1 MSIFVTGGTGF
12 IGTQVVRTLLEEGKK
27 DIVIFDI
34 HPARSSLRDVEDQ
47 IELVEGDLGNISHVL
62 NTIKAFRPKVTY
74 HLGGML
80 STPSDTDP
88 AAAFRANAIGA
99 FHVLEPAKLFDV
111 PQVLFSSTI
120 GTYGLNI
127 TEKVLNDFTLQRP
140 QLFYGATKVFC
151 EHTGLFYRRKY
162 GLDFRSVHYPAI
174 VGPGVKT
181 PGVAQYTS
189 WAIEDSAKGNPFT
202 IAVKPE
208 TRCPVMYFKDAALAI
223 VKLANAPF
231 SNINRCHHY
240 CQRQ

>member
-62 NTIKAFRPKVTY
+62 NTIKALPKVTY

-99 FHVLEPAKLFDV
+99 FHVPESA
-111 PQVLFSSTI
+111 
-120 GTYGLNI
+120 NH
-127 TEKVLNDFTLQRP
+127 RP
-140 QLFYGATKVFC
+140 
-151 EHTGLFYRRKY
+151 R
-162 GLDFRSVHYPAI
+162 P
-174 VGPGVKT
+174 
-181 PGVAQYTS
+181 
-189 WAIEDSAKGNPFT
+189 
-202 IAVKPE
+202 
-208 TRCPVMYFKDAALAI
+208 
-223 VKLANAPF
+223 
-231 SNINRCHHY
+231 
-240 CQRQ
+240 